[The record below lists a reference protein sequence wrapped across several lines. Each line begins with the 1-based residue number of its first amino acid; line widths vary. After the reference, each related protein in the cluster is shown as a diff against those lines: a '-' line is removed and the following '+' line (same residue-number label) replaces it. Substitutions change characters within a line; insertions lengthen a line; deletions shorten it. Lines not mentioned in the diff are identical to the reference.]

1 LFNEVIA
8 FFIKGFIQGKET
20 LNPQLQPIV
29 NA

>member
-1 LFNEVIA
+1 VIA